1 MAHPLDHQ
9 SVRDISKLKLSN
21 RTHASYHGSHADT
34 LVYNFLRENPNWAID
49 SLVSY
54 LLATY
59 SDYGISREIIASQIK
74 MYIMTKD

>member
-9 SVRDISKLKLSN
+9 SIRDISKLKLSN
-21 RTHASYHGSHADT
+21 RMASSYHGSHADT

-54 LLATY
+54 LMATY